1 MNSKQCVQP
10 PCLLE
15 APFLEYSIHQCPK
28 QMLKELRLIFPD
40 LQNTQNSPTLYI
52 IPTFQP
58 CQNDLLCE
66 VTPAVE
72 AEKDQLLENVSFS
85 TLRSPFTITLHL
97 LSLSLSVC
105 VCLVLLLG

>member
-72 AEKDQLLENVSFS
+72 AEKDQLLENFCSWAKIACLAFQ
-85 TLRSPFTITLHL
+85 
-97 LSLSLSVC
+97 SLGYFADMSDPSS
-105 VCLVLLLG
+105 GYP